1 MARRKKDDLGT
12 PQLGGALDTKISE
25 MAGAKGFGGGS
36 TGGKGF
42 FKSKKSRWTTKG
54 TPENEKR
61 LAARK
66 NYKKK
71 VLQHIEASDARANSP
86 KQISAYDF
94 VGKRGKKAESYLMK
108 TNADRR
114 TYTPGQK
121 RASEQLNVS
130 LKQGQRKIDK
140 LKANPKPPAPMDLLT
155 SKKVI
160 KGQPPQ
166 RRSQKEEIVIATA
179 KTKKSQVLANKDP
192 KTKKSIPAKLR
203 ALPSG
208 IENVQG
214 VSGTNPFA
222 GKATGISGKIQKRM
236 KIYQESSKIKSAAYK
251 AREELKSATPQ
262 QLSDAHAVKPPK
274 KAVKST
280 PKATK
285 AQYDAFAK
293 DMEKMGAVKKF
304 NKKYWK

>member
-1 MARRKKDDLGT
+1 MGVASAITKLAKKSLKIK
-12 PQLGGALDTKISE
+12 GGVRQ
-25 MAGAKGFGGGS
+25 
-36 TGGKGF
+36 GGK
-42 FKSKKSRWTTKG
+42 SKWVTSG

-61 LAARK
+61 KTARK
-66 NYKKK
+66 NFKKK
-71 VLQHIEASDARANSP
+71 VVQHIEESDARASGP
-86 KQISAYDF
+86 QISAYDF
-94 VGKRGKKAESYLMK
+94 IGERGKKAESYLIK
-108 TNADRR
+108 TDADIRN
-114 TYTPGQK
+114 YTPGQK

-130 LKQGQRKIDK
+130 LKQGQRKVDK

-166 RRSQKEEIVIATA
+166 RRSQKEEVVIATA
-179 KTKKSQVLANKDP
+179 KTKKSQVLANTD
-192 KTKKSIPAKLR
+192 TGTPAKLR

-222 GKATGISGKIQKRM
+222 GKATGSSGKIQKRM
-236 KIYQESSKIKSAAYK
+236 KTYQESSRIKSAGYK

-262 QLSDAHAVKPPK
+262 QLSDAHSVKPPK
-274 KAVKST
+274 KPVEST

-293 DMEKMGAVKKF
+293 DMEKMGAAKRL

>member
-1 MARRKKDDLGT
+1 MGVASAITKLAKKSLKIK
-12 PQLGGALDTKISE
+12 GGVRQ
-25 MAGAKGFGGGS
+25 
-36 TGGKGF
+36 GGK
-42 FKSKKSRWTTKG
+42 SKWVTSG

-61 LAARK
+61 KTARK
-66 NYKKK
+66 NFKKK
-71 VLQHIEASDARANSP
+71 VVQHIEESDARASGP
-86 KQISAYDF
+86 QISAYDF
-94 VGKRGKKAESYLMK
+94 IGERGKKAESYLIK
-108 TNADRR
+108 TDADIRN
-114 TYTPGQK
+114 YTPGQK

-130 LKQGQRKIDK
+130 LKQGQRKVDK

-160 KGQPPQ
+160 KGQPPH
-166 RRSQKEEIVIATA
+166 RRSQKEEVVIATA
-179 KTKKSQVLANKDP
+179 KTKKSQVLANTD
-192 KTKKSIPAKLR
+192 TGTPAKLR

-222 GKATGISGKIQKRM
+222 GKATGSSGKIQKRM
-236 KIYQESSKIKSAAYK
+236 KTYQESSRIKSAGYK

-262 QLSDAHAVKPPK
+262 QLSDAHSVKPPK
-274 KAVKST
+274 KPVEST

-293 DMEKMGAVKKF
+293 DMEKMGAAKRL

>member
-1 MARRKKDDLGT
+1 MGVSSAISKLAKKSLKIK
-12 PQLGGALDTKISE
+12 GGVRQ
-25 MAGAKGFGGGS
+25 
-36 TGGKGF
+36 GGK
-42 FKSKKSRWTTKG
+42 SKWVTSG

-61 LAARK
+61 KTARK

-71 VLQHIEASDARANSP
+71 VVQHIEESDVRASGP
-86 KQISAYDF
+86 QISAYDF
-94 VGKRGKKAESYLMK
+94 IGKRGKKAESYLIK
-108 TNADRR
+108 TDADIRN
-114 TYTPGQK
+114 YTPGQK

-130 LKQGQRKIDK
+130 LNQGQRKVDK

-166 RRSQKEEIVIATA
+166 RRSQKEEVVIATA
-179 KTKKSQVLANKDP
+179 KTKKSQVLANTD
-192 KTKKSIPAKLR
+192 TGTPAKLR

-214 VSGTNPFA
+214 VSGTNPFSE
-222 GKATGISGKIQKRM
+222 KVATGTSGKIQKRM
-236 KIYQESSKIKSAAYK
+236 KTYQESSRIKSAGYK
-251 AREELKSATPQ
+251 AIEELKSATPQ
-262 QLSDAHAVKPPK
+262 QLSDAHSVKPPK
-274 KAVKST
+274 KAVKSA

-304 NKKYWK
+304 NKKYLK